1 MQTILPLINIVVPFI
16 NIVGVLLIIVAA
28 LGARASV
35 CSQIYSRWQSL
46 LFKTSDIKDAYN
58 TLATTAYEEG
68 KRSEAHYI
76 AVGHLNLFEEAYLYR
91 KSRFLIFG
99 RLLPN
104 RFWISIQISMKKHF
118 KDWKY
123 LRTFWQI
130 ERSSYS
136 EDFNKFIEQEII
148 S

>member
-1 MQTILPLINIVVPFI
+1 MQTFFQIINV
-16 NIVGVLLIIVAA
+16 VGVFGILLTM

-35 CSQIYSRWQSL
+35 CNQIYLRWQSL

-58 TLATTAYEEG
+58 ILATTAYEEG

-76 AVGHLNLFEEAYLYR
+76 AVGYLNLFEEAYRYHESKLL
-91 KSRFLIFG
+91 FFIP
-99 RLLPN
+99 LLPKS
-104 RFWISIQISMKKHF
+104 FWISIRNSMKKHF

-123 LRTFWQI
+123 LRTFWHI

-136 EDFNKFIEQEII
+136 NDFNKFIEQEII
-148 S
+148 L